1 MTQDKNIVRDR
12 TLVLRVLV
20 PGLHTSLHDKINPNR
35 TTKDEPATSS
45 SSSSPWP
52 TEDASTS
59 LLSGPSMM
67 DSTRG
72 DHQQHQI
79 LNLDGVSCIPSSK
92 GSTLWHFRCD
102 GATYPAR
109 LVNLPWWETVDRSRA
124 FLNRCSFIVC
134 WCSFWRF
141 FQYPLMIVSSFFWM
155 WCAQFSLING
165 NTNIIN
171 VIVLWKCTKLM
182 IMPIITNLPTLV
194 KC

>member
-1 MTQDKNIVRDR
+1 MAGHGMDMDLHLHGLHRHGLALNNNSNSNTSSIDFNRHLYIIMTQDKNIVRDR

-35 TTKDEPATSS
+35 TTKDEPAAAAASSSS
-45 SSSSPWP
+45 SSSSPWSA
-52 TEDASTS
+52 EGASTS

-109 LVNLPWWETVDRSRA
+109 LVNLPW
-124 FLNRCSFIVC
+124 
-134 WCSFWRF
+134 
-141 FQYPLMIVSSFFWM
+141 
-155 WCAQFSLING
+155 
-165 NTNIIN
+165 
-171 VIVLWKCTKLM
+171 
-182 IMPIITNLPTLV
+182 
-194 KC
+194 

>member
-1 MTQDKNIVRDR
+1 MEGSLAGAPQQNRRQIIKSAKGDDQDDDHDDDDGDGDGDGGADDNSIIIIIMTQDKNIVRDR

-35 TTKDEPATSS
+35 TTKDEPPAAA
-45 SSSSPWP
+45 SSPWS

-67 DSTRG
+67 DGRG

-109 LVNLPWWETVDRSRA
+109 LVNLPW
-124 FLNRCSFIVC
+124 
-134 WCSFWRF
+134 
-141 FQYPLMIVSSFFWM
+141 
-155 WCAQFSLING
+155 
-165 NTNIIN
+165 
-171 VIVLWKCTKLM
+171 
-182 IMPIITNLPTLV
+182 
-194 KC
+194 